1 MKTYQDT
8 IIQLPV
14 LETERLILRHYKSSD
29 LERYYEMMA
38 DPDVTRYLLSGKP
51 MSRHEAWRSIA
62 TMAGHWMLNG
72 FGQWALEDKS
82 SGLFVG
88 RAGFLKPEGWP
99 AIEAGWTLHRDS
111 WGKGYAT
118 EAAKAVIHYGFE
130 VMNLDRIISLIQ
142 PDNQVSIKVAE
153 RIGESFSKTLTLFD
167 IEALEY
173 AIDRETY
180 ERLYQ

>member
-1 MKTYQDT
+1 MKIFQDT

-82 SGLFVG
+82 SGLFIG

-99 AIEAGWTLHRDS
+99 AIEAGWTLHLDA

-142 PDNQVSIKVAE
+142 PDNQPQLKWLNVLANLLAKS
-153 RIGESFSKTLTLFD
+153 
-167 IEALEY
+167 
-173 AIDRETY
+173 
-180 ERLYQ
+180 